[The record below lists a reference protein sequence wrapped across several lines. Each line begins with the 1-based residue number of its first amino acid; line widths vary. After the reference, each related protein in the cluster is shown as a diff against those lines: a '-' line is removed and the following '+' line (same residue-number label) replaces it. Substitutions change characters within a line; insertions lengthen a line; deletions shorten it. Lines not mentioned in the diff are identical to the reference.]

1 MTLALITYRNGPK
14 EMESQTSVLLF
25 YVGGI
30 AAITLVVNATTAN
43 SMLFALGLLGN
54 NESTEK
60 HIIMASI
67 QKKLRKH
74 MRKALEDMAM
84 EFHFDEKELE
94 EVRQSV
100 SLLSDV
106 NISEIMASAASQKM
120 EKEQKLQRKNSMRTD
135 GRHPLVPFA
144 IERPEATANPLHSDG
159 DASSA
164 QSHAHAA
171 LPRHRR
177 SFDRHS
183 GHGTSMYGIIPE
195 DEEAKGEGFDG
206 IEMVEAGHGHR
217 TRSRG
222 SSSADIHR
230 RLSMS
235 ARPPTAEVMPQLLAY
250 VRSTFLSMVRVH
262 YWHDIEQGKLPR
274 KSKSGKFLLYSIEVG
289 LDEVNQEAGGRD
301 WACVEEKLDSVP
313 HEIRLLLWLEE
324 NLPENMFTYP
334 SRYLNK
340 LECNREER
348 TVYILTS
355 FIAAHESAQR
365 KIHGYLRV
373 DDEGDPDF
381 QSPEELKVIAES
393 KLAVSLA
400 PVIARVGHF
409 PGSTVI

>member
-14 EMESQTSVLLF
+14 DMGSQTSVLLF

-60 HIIMASI
+60 HIIMASM

-74 MRKALEDMAM
+74 MRQALEDMAM
-84 EFHFDEKELE
+84 EFHFNEKELE

-100 SLLSDV
+100 SLLADV

-120 EKEQKLQRKNSMRTD
+120 EKEQKIQRKNSMRSD
-135 GRHPLVPFA
+135 RPLVPFP
-144 IERPEATANPLHSDG
+144 IERPEATASPLHSDG
-159 DASSA
+159 EAALTSSA
-164 QSHAHAA
+164 LAHAS

-183 GHGTSMYGIIPE
+183 GHGSAVYGMIPE

-206 IEMVEAGHGHR
+206 IEMTEAHSSR
-217 TRSRG
+217 PSRSRG
-222 SSSADIHR
+222 SSSADMHR

-235 ARPPTAEVMPQLLAY
+235 ARAPSAEVMPQLLAY

-289 LDEVNQEAGGRD
+289 LDEVNLEAGGRD

-313 HEIRLLLWLEE
+313 NEIKVLLWLES

-373 DDEGDPDF
+373 DDEGEADF

-400 PVIARVGHF
+400 GE
-409 PGSTVI
+409 